1 MTGAL
6 NADGF
11 DRTVNSLDKRF
22 GLVVIGDEILGG
34 RRSDRHF
41 QGIGELLR
49 DRGYELH
56 WLRILPDDPEYLV
69 TEFRR
74 TMEEDIPVFSCG
86 GIGATPDDYTRFCAA
101 EAAGVPLVRH
111 LGAVAE
117 IEAQF
122 GPDAYPQRIRMAE
135 LPEGAELIP
144 NPYNRVPGFSIN
156 RHYFMPGFPDMAHPM
171 AQWVL
176 EQHYP
181 SLGRQQQ
188 KSVWVEAVTETVLME
203 LMEDL
208 TARFPEHKL
217 FSLPRLG
224 EVRRV
229 ELGYRGGDE
238 IERPFAALLEG
249 LKQRG
254 FRFEVC
260 PE

>member
-1 MTGAL
+1 
-6 NADGF
+6 
-11 DRTVNSLDKRF
+11 
-22 GLVVIGDEILGG
+22 
-34 RRSDRHF
+34 
-41 QGIGELLR
+41 
-49 DRGYELH
+49 
-56 WLRILPDDPEYLV
+56 
-69 TEFRR
+69 
-74 TMEEDIPVFSCG
+74 
-86 GIGATPDDYTRFCAA
+86 
-101 EAAGVPLVRH
+101 
-111 LGAVAE
+111 
-117 IEAQF
+117 
-122 GPDAYPQRIRMAE
+122 MAE

-156 RHYFMPGFPDMAHPM
+156 RHY
-171 AQWVL
+171 WVL